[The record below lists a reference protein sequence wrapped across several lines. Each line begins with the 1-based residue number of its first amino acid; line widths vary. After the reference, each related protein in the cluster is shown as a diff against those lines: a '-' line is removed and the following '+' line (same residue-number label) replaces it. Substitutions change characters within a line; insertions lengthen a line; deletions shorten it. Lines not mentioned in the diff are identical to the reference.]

1 MHKHAAP
8 NRKRRQV
15 SDGWISCIRDA
26 CAGYCSHHL
35 RPHAETPVPAAQVV
49 DIVNISDPKGWTCL
63 LCAAQHDM
71 PQIAAL
77 LLPLG
82 AAVHASLH
90 ASGNTAAHIAA
101 LKGEDGMPSMAQPPV
116 R

>member
-1 MHKHAAP
+1 M
-8 NRKRRQV
+8 
-15 SDGWISCIRDA
+15 C
-26 CAGYCSHHL
+26 
-35 RPHAETPVPAAQVV
+35 RPLLTSPRLHAETPAAQVV

-71 PQIAAL
+71 QQIAAL

-101 LKGEDGMPSMAQPPV
+101 LKGEDGMPFMA
-116 R
+116 